1 MFDNILNASISTPQ
15 VNASTC
21 PQGPRGKGIKS
32 IRQDL
37 NSIIITLDDDSEYTV
52 AFPDW
57 WFGTID
63 EYNAIP
69 IEDRTKHYLYFI
81 RDDV

>member
-1 MFDNILNASISTPQ
+1 MFDNILNASISTTE
-15 VNASTC
+15 VNAATY